1 MIKCKR
7 CEKENDSKLW
17 RCEVCNELLH
27 EEQISREK
35 KKKPKNY
42 IVFSILLILSFIPTA
57 IISFYY
63 GLKVNSNFRAGD
75 YDKAEVCSKKAKL
88 WFWISIGISIILTII
103 FLKYILSMYN
113 QLNPLINKQM
123 QDILNQTR

>member
-7 CEKENDSKLW
+7 CGKENDSKFW

-27 EEQISREK
+27 EEQIPYIK

-42 IVFSILLILSFIPTA
+42 IVYSILLILSFIPTA
-57 IISFYY
+57 LISFYY

-75 YDKAEVCSKKAKL
+75 YDKADTYAKKAKF

-103 FLKYILSMYN
+103 FVQYILSMYS

-123 QDILNQTR
+123 QDILK